1 MANGNFG
8 GGTGTEQ
15 DPYLI
20 EDWTDWFAQ
29 EANGETYYKLT
40 ADLDGNEYNDGVMD
54 QTVTLG
60 YVDGNGHKIDNIFVT
75 NTIDFLEVT
84 NGTHVHDLAFQNI
97 QTSSDFISVR
107 SSNQHVCFE
116 GCRFEWTSLGGYFS
130 SIGTSYANCS
140 FKNCQISVVVL
151 GASLVIFNNKD
162 SYYDCGISVDAA
174 RGTHNSYIGIGKA
187 CFYRCMI
194 KTVSVS
200 PIDSEFYMC
209 RYEGKINVKPGTITN
224 IMISFAAN
232 CVFLLD
238 TTDFSNAL
246 TISCNRAVSNHITY
260 PGISIINKDLLGENV
275 TATERDGFKAL
286 TTEEMQDMDALKAA
300 GFTNVIKVE

>member
-140 FKNCQISVVVL
+140 FKNCQISAVML
-151 GASLVIFNNKD
+151 GASSIIFNNKD
-162 SYYDCGISVDAA
+162 SYFDCGISVDAA
-174 RGTHNSYIGIGKA
+174 MGTHNGYISIGKA

-194 KTVSVS
+194 KTVSV
-200 PIDSEFYMC
+200 
-209 RYEGKINVKPGTITN
+209 
-224 IMISFAAN
+224 
-232 CVFLLD
+232 L
-238 TTDFSNAL
+238 
-246 TISCNRAVSNHITY
+246 
-260 PGISIINKDLLGENV
+260 
-275 TATERDGFKAL
+275 ER
-286 TTEEMQDMDALKAA
+286 
-300 GFTNVIKVE
+300 V